1 MQDKPLVS
9 VIVVTYK
16 RPDVLKRAILSVINQ
31 TYKNIEILVVDD
43 ASGDDTEKAVKSI
56 TDSRLKY
63 ICHEKNRGLA
73 TTRNTGI
80 KNSTGEYIT
89 FIDDDDEW
97 LPEKITRQIEIFK
110 NTASVIG
117 LIFTNGFSEYENDY
131 IVREKIPSGIIYD
144 PGKDKF
150 FPLRILISPPTSWM
164 IPKAVAAKIG
174 YFDETMCNNW
184 DDGDY
189 FVRLSQVY
197 PVYFLNEN
205 LAVWHALGTHGNS
218 ISPNLIKGKDIFI
231 QKNMKLL
238 KKDPEY
244 LFRFYR
250 TMGKDTL
257 KLNKLKARGYLLKA
271 FGIKPFDLST
281 VSKILKTFG

>member
-16 RPDVLKRAILSVINQ
+16 RANFLKKAILSVISQ
-31 TYKNIEILVVDD
+31 TYKNVEILVVDD
-43 ASGDDTEKAVKSI
+43 ASGDDTGKVVKSI
-56 TDSRLKY
+56 TDPRLKY
-63 ICHEKNRGLA
+63 ICHEKNKGLA

-80 KNSTGEYIT
+80 KNSIGEYIT

-97 LPEKITRQIEIFK
+97 LPEKITRQIDIFK
-110 NTASVIG
+110 NATSRIG

-131 IVREKIPSGIIYD
+131 IVREKISSGIVYD
-144 PGKDKF
+144 PDKDKF
-150 FPLRILISPPTSWM
+150 FPLRVLISPPTSWM
-164 IPKAVAAKIG
+164 IPKAVVAKIG

-189 FVRLSQVY
+189 FVRLAQVY

-205 LAVWHALGTHGNS
+205 LAIWHAIGIHGNS

-231 QKNMKLL
+231 EKNLQLL

-257 KLNKLKARGYLLKA
+257 KLDKLKARGYLLKA
-271 FGIKPFDLST
+271 LGMKPFDLST
-281 VSKILKTFG
+281 VSKFLKTFR

>member
-9 VIVVTYK
+9 VIIVTYK

-43 ASGDDTEKAVKSI
+43 ASRDDTEKAVKSI
-56 TDSRLKY
+56 IDSRLKY

-97 LPEKITRQIEIFK
+97 LPEKISRQIEIFE
-110 NTASVIG
+110 NAASTIG
-117 LIFTNGFSEYENDY
+117 LVFTNGFSEYENDY

-164 IPKAVAAKIG
+164 IPKAAAAKIG

-205 LAVWHALGTHGNS
+205 LAVWHALGIHGNS

-231 QKNMKLL
+231 QKNMQLL

-257 KLNKLKARGYLLKA
+257 KLDKLKARGYLLKA

>member
-9 VIVVTYK
+9 AIIVTYK
-16 RPDVLKRAILSVINQ
+16 RPEVLKRAILSVIGQ
-31 TYKNIEILVVDD
+31 TYQKIEILVVDD
-43 ASGDDTEKAVKSI
+43 ASGDNTEKAVKSI
-56 TDSRLKY
+56 TDQRVKY

-89 FIDDDDEW
+89 FLDDDDEW
-97 LPEKITRQIEIFK
+97 LPEKITRQIDIFK
-110 NTASVIG
+110 NAASAIG

-131 IVREKIPSGIIYD
+131 IVREKIPSGIVYD
-144 PGKDKF
+144 PNKNNF

-164 IPKAVAAKIG
+164 IPKTIAVKIG

-189 FVRLSQVY
+189 FVRLARTF

-205 LAVWHALGTHGNS
+205 LAVWHALGIHGNS

-231 QKNMKLL
+231 QKNLQLL

-257 KLNKLKARGYLLKA
+257 KLDKLKARGYLLKA
-271 FGIKPFDLST
+271 FGMKPFDLST
-281 VSKILKTFG
+281 VSKILKTFR